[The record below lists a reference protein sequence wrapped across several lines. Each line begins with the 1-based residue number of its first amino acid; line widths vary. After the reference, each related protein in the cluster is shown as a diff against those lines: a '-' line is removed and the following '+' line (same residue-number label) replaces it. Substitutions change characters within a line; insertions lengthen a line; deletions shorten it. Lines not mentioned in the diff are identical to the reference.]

1 MKLSLINRFKVLF
14 GRRDIMWYTV
24 VKNYYL
30 KGIYTEVNLI
40 VFVTA
45 GMITEEQMQEI
56 IASKEVAK

>member
-24 VKNYYL
+24 IKNYYL
-30 KGIYTEVNLI
+30 KDIYTEANLI

>member
-1 MKLSLINRFKVLF
+1 
-14 GRRDIMWYTV
+14 MWFETI
-24 VKNYYL
+24 KRYYE
-30 KGIYTEVNLI
+30 KGIYTEANLI

>member
-1 MKLSLINRFKVLF
+1 
-14 GRRDIMWYTV
+14 MWYTV

-45 GMITEEQMQEI
+45 CMITEEQMQEI
-56 IASKEVAK
+56 IASKEVVK